1 MSNRL
6 DSKTVYG
13 LAPNVIKA
21 ALTLSAAVPG
31 DLEKP
36 LLELV
41 KLRASQI
48 NGCAYCINMHAEDA
62 RKAGETEA
70 RLQLLPAWH
79 EVDIYNER
87 EKAALLWTETLTRL
101 PNGVPDE
108 VYAKA
113 KAPFTDEEFVHLTS
127 AVATINFWNR
137 FGVGFQYR
145 PEYK

>member
-13 LAPNVIKA
+13 LAPDVIKA
-21 ALTLSAAVPG
+21 AYALSRATPG
-31 DLEKP
+31 TLEKS

-62 RKAGETEA
+62 RKSGETEA

-79 EVDIYNER
+79 EVEIYNER
-87 EKAALLWTETLTRL
+87 EKAALLWTETLTKL
-101 PNGVPDE
+101 PNGVSDE

-113 KAPFTDEEFVHLTS
+113 KTPFTDEEFVQLTS
-127 AVATINFWNR
+127 AIAMINFWNR
-137 FGVGFQYR
+137 FGVGFQYM